1 MPEKAGTAAQGK
13 SSRSERV
20 KMTEERQTQDRV
32 MGAKGQV
39 VGWVSGTLHKPL
51 SILFALD
58 LPQCREMD

>member
-1 MPEKAGTAAQGK
+1 MPEKAGDVFVLYR
-13 SSRSERV
+13 SRSEGV

-51 SILFALD
+51 SILSALD
-58 LPQCREMD
+58 LP